1 MRIFATDMDGYTIYI
16 YTDKPTASLQYTA
29 DQICNNIIGCGCV
42 VTTDRDESH
51 GIDINYSNADIPG
64 ALTIRPCGLL
74 EDPMSHRHIEP
85 TTRTWRGLPTLFHDG
100 RGDLGFDLLAAAF
113 YCISRLEEY
122 GSTALDNHGRFLP
135 TASIAHRHGLLQRP
149 IVDEWCAQ
157 LRCVLKE
164 RNSQASFYPHRM
176 KNIVTIDIDHPFK
189 YRHKGLLTPLL
200 GAARDI
206 ARGDMAQLRER
217 AAVLAGAACDPFWS
231 FDYILKQLGCWG
243 QEAKFFV
250 LRGKRGRFD
259 KKYLGRSRKYDSLI
273 TRLAGRFEVGIH
285 PSYRSS
291 FDADGIM
298 AETNELQRL
307 THRPVTSCRL
317 HFLRVRIPETYTML
331 ERLGFTDDYSLAYSP
346 MTGFRAGTAVPFK
359 LFDVMGDRVTGITV
373 HPTCAMD
380 VTLKNSLHLTPM
392 EAVAKLHDLRAKV
405 EATGGEFIT
414 LFHNSS
420 LGEDCEW
427 RGWRTVFESTLDGK

>member
-1 MRIFATDMDGYTIYI
+1 MDGYTIYI
-16 YTDKPTASLQYTA
+16 YTEKPTASLLYTA
-29 DQICNNIIGCGCV
+29 GHICNNIIGCGCM
-42 VTTDRDESH
+42 VTTYRSGEH
-51 GIDINYSNADIPG
+51 GIDINYSDTDIPG
-64 ALTIRPCGLL
+64 ALAIRPSGLL

-85 TTRTWRGLPTLFHDG
+85 VAGTWRGLPTLFHDG
-100 RGDLGFDLLAAAF
+100 RGDLGFDLFAAVF
-113 YCISRLEEY
+113 FCISRLEEY
-122 GSTALDNHGRFLP
+122 GSTALDSHGRYLP
-135 TASIAHRHGLLQRP
+135 TASIAHRNGLLQRP

-164 RNSQASFYPHRM
+164 RNVQASFRPPRM

-189 YRHKGLLTPLL
+189 YRNKGLLRPLF

-206 ARGDMAQLRER
+206 ARGDMAQLHER
-217 AAVLAGAACDPFWS
+217 AAVLAGAKGDPYWC
-231 FDYILKQLGCWG
+231 FDYILEQLEGM
-243 QEAKFFV
+243 AHDTRFFV

-259 KKYLGRSRKYDSLI
+259 RKYLGHSRKYDNLI

-298 AETNELQRL
+298 AETHELENL
-307 THRPVTSCRL
+307 THLPVTSCRL

-359 LFDVMGDRVTGITV
+359 FFDAAGDRVTGITV

-380 VTLKNSLHLTPM
+380 VTLKNSLHLSPA
-392 EAVAKLHDLRAKV
+392 EAATKLHDLRAKV

-427 RGWRTVFESTLDGK
+427 RGWRTVFESTMDDQRQNKQS